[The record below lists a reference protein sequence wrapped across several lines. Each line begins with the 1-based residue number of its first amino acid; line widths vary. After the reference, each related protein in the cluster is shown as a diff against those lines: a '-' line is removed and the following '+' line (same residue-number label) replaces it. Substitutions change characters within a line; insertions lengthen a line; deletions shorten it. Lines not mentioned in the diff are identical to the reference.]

1 VSSTALLI
9 FLLTSQFFERDD
21 QTDRRHF
28 NIFSTQKVSREWY
41 KRLISADINRSI
53 WLSLLRRFYPTGEPL
68 ARIVQ
73 LSSGTDD
80 IDWKLEFRKKFC
92 NYTKS
97 NSPYFILSPDLAPPC
112 LSEYVF
118 QIDIRC
124 DLYQTPIPQTISTLA
139 LGGLDVRWD
148 DDNLS
153 INWGQRTN
161 DILSSLN
168 LSQFSVDIHVIQ
180 KSGGKQALIFSG
192 EPEDWVDDNLFF
204 YGNFSPPR
212 RVFPNFGL
220 CAFLTV
226 DRCLCSC
233 SMNGPH
239 SFFQTPN
246 FQSNIPPKSKCC
258 NCCTCEKKWS
268 CFNDYG
274 IIIVIR
280 LMLSSCC
287 FIAELGQ
294 ITEIEFLRY
303 LEKGLFY
310 L

>member
-1 VSSTALLI
+1 M
-9 FLLTSQFFERDD
+9 
-21 QTDRRHF
+21 
-28 NIFSTQKVSREWY
+28 
-41 KRLISADINRSI
+41 
-53 WLSLLRRFYPTGEPL
+53 
-68 ARIVQ
+68 
-73 LSSGTDD
+73 DD

-97 NSPYFILSPDLAPPC
+97 NSPYFILSPDFAPPC

-161 DILSSLN
+161 GILSSLN
-168 LSQFSVDIHVIQ
+168 ISQFSVDIHVIQ

-192 EPEDWVDDNLFF
+192 DPEDWVDDHLFF

-239 SFFQTPN
+239 SFFQNPN
-246 FQSNIPPKSKCC
+246 FQSNNLSNKSKCC

-274 IIIVIR
+274 IILHPYGNFEDGKLNTQKQHIGLKRKFLHVIR
-280 LMLSSCC
+280 LMLSSCG
-287 FIAELGQ
+287 FFAELGQ